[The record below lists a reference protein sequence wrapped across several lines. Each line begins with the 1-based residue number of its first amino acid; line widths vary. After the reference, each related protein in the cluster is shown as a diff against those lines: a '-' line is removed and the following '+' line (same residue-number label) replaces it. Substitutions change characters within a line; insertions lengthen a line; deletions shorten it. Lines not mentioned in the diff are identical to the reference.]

1 MSLVE
6 NIIGVMRGKAGKPIP
21 GGIKPP
27 DYKQATLRSRLM
39 PTPIP
44 RELILP
50 LTKHGS
56 TRSKPLVKP
65 GDKVLKYQPIACSE
79 ATGIVDQHAPTSGV
93 IRAIEN
99 FAIPSPL
106 NKESICIFL
115 KSDGFDAEID
125 QNAITDYR
133 SLSYLELAN
142 LIEEGAIFGL
152 SGEGYIN
159 HLKLSSGKAVK
170 LLIIN
175 AAENE
180 PYITADEAL
189 LREKAKLVVLGA
201 KILQVACMAE
211 RCVIAI
217 DSNKT
222 DAIEALEQT
231 QLNFPIELIKVAPK
245 YPTGSEK
252 QLIQAITSKEVP
264 SGKCP
269 ADIGILMHNVGTAYA
284 AYQAVV
290 EGKPCISRITT
301 LAGPALQTPKNFET
315 LIGTSVDYLL
325 ELCGLNQKD
334 HTMTLMGGPLMGI
347 KLARTDVPILKT
359 TNCIIAASNTEFPS
373 PALEQACIRCGFCA
387 NACPV
392 SLLPQ
397 QLYLYAKCQHYPEL
411 ISHGLNDCIECG
423 ACEYV
428 CPSNIPLVQYY
439 RASKEEIGNQLK
451 NKFSSAQWK
460 QRFQYHQYRVK
471 KDKEA
476 SRESKKRG
484 AAAKTDEAIQSA
496 ESTVKNTL
504 PTFSRESA
512 KKEIAAAVDR
522 ARKRKTRLIAS
533 NSDENTESSK

>member
-65 GDKVLKYQPIACSE
+65 GDKVLKYQAIACSE

-359 TNCIIAASNTEFPS
+359 TSCIIAASNAEFPP

-387 NACPV
+387 DACPV

-397 QLYLYAKCQHYPEL
+397 QLYLYAKCQYYSEL

-423 ACEYV
+423 ACAYV

-451 NKFSSAQWK
+451 NEMSSAQWK
-460 QRFQYHQYRVK
+460 QRFQYHQYRAK

-484 AAAKTDEAIQSA
+484 AVAKTGEAVQSA
-496 ESTVKNTL
+496 GSTVQNTL

-522 ARKRKTRLIAS
+522 VRKRKTRLIAS
-533 NSDENTESSK
+533 SSDENTESSK

>member
-65 GDKVLKYQPIACSE
+65 GDKVLKYQAIACSE

-115 KSDGFDAEID
+115 KSDGFDAEIE

>member
-1 MSLVE
+1 MRLVE
-6 NIIGVMRGKAGKPIP
+6 NIIGAMRGKAGTPIP

-50 LTKHGS
+50 LIQHGS

-65 GDKVLKYQPIACSE
+65 GDKVLKYQTIACSE
-79 ATGIVDQHAPTSGV
+79 ATGIVDLHAPTSGV

-106 NKESICIFL
+106 NKESMCIL
-115 KSDGFDAEID
+115 LESDGFDAEID
-125 QNAITDYR
+125 HNAITDYR
-133 SLSYLELAN
+133 CLSYLELAK

-152 SGEGYIN
+152 GGEGYLN
-159 HLKLSSGKAVK
+159 RLKLSSGKAVK

-175 AAENE
+175 AAESE

-201 KILQVACMAE
+201 KILQAACMAE
-211 RCVIAI
+211 HCVIAI

-231 QLNFPIELIKVAPK
+231 QLNCPIELIKVAPK

-252 QLIQAITSKEVP
+252 QLIQTITSKEVP
-264 SGKCP
+264 SGKYP

-325 ELCGLNQKD
+325 ELCGLNQQD
-334 HTMTLMGGPLMGI
+334 HTMTLMGGSLMGV

-359 TNCIIAASNTEFPS
+359 TSCIIAASNAEFPP

-387 NACPV
+387 DACPV

-397 QLYLYAKCQHYPEL
+397 QLYLYAKCQYYSEL

-423 ACEYV
+423 ACAYV
-428 CPSNIPLVQYY
+428 CPSSIPLVQYY

-451 NKFSSAQWK
+451 NEMSSAQWK
-460 QRFQYHQYRVK
+460 QRFQYHQYRAK

-484 AAAKTDEAIQSA
+484 AVAKTDEAVQSA
-496 ESTVKNTL
+496 GSTVQNML

-522 ARKRKTRLIAS
+522 VRKRKTRLIAS
-533 NSDENTESSK
+533 SSDKNTESSK